1 MNYTTNKIHAKT
13 FLVSLF
19 ILLNSLLPCSV
30 EGVEMT
36 KEYRNFIQVSPENP
50 YLSVLILIGFL
61 IVLASIFKPKFG
73 LVVMLLFILVSSD
86 IQLDKSANSERG
98 ATVRIEDIIL
108 ILVSFGWLMG
118 RARTRSLSFI
128 KNVPV
133 NKGIIVMSLVMIL
146 ATCIGYLQ
154 GTVPLQRGILFLI
167 KRLEYFW
174 IFFMVL
180 HSINT
185 YKEAAVTVVILLIVS
200 VAVAF
205 IGIFQFFLF
214 PISELTAGGTTA
226 TAGFGRANTL
236 ADFYLIVT
244 GLTLG
249 MVMYLKEKR
258 KVFLA
263 LITMSVF
270 IFAIVMTKS
279 RGAYV
284 SLPPLFFAAYLI
296 SRKTKIL
303 FFAVS
308 LILVFIVYYASIF
321 LSGDAEILVKRHH
334 EDIKGQFISIG
345 SVAAKG
351 PEADSS
357 FNARYTA
364 WRDITP
370 KIFEYPLLGH
380 GVGAMRLGYLDNQY
394 VHEAY
399 DSGIIGLMALLYM
412 NFVIF
417 MAVLGFFYATDDPL
431 SKSLSLGFI
440 AGQAGMLVHG
450 MSMTNFYTIL
460 NMEAFWLIIALIM
473 ALYYN
478 EMLKKKTVPNGVPG

>member
-1 MNYTTNKIHAKT
+1 MRKKT

-19 ILLNSLLPCSV
+19 ILLSGLAPCCV
-30 EGVEMT
+30 EGANVVR
-36 KEYRNFIQVSPENP
+36 EYRNFIQVSPENP
-50 YLSVLILIGFL
+50 YLPILILIGFL

-73 LVVMLLFILVSSD
+73 LVVMLLFILVSTD
-86 IQLDKSANSERG
+86 MQVDKNANSERG
-98 ATVRIEDIIL
+98 ATIRIEDIIL

-133 NKGIIVMSLVMIL
+133 NKGIIVMSLAIIL

-154 GTVPLQRGILFLI
+154 GTVPLQRGILFLM

-174 IFFMVL
+174 IFFMVI
-180 HSINT
+180 HSVDT
-185 YKEAAVTVVILLIVS
+185 YNEIRIAVKILFIVS

-205 IGIFQFFLF
+205 IGIFQFFLY
-214 PISELTAGGTTA
+214 PMSELTGGGATA

-236 ADFYLIVT
+236 ADFYLITT
-244 GLTLG
+244 GLALG
-249 MVMYLKEKR
+249 VVIYLKEKK
-258 KVFLA
+258 KVLYA

-308 LILVFIVYYASIF
+308 LILVFILYFALTF
-321 LSGDAEILVKRHH
+321 LSGDTEILVKRHH

-345 SVAAKG
+345 SVATKG
-351 PEADSS
+351 AEADSS
-357 FNARYTA
+357 FYARWIA

-370 KIFEYPLLGH
+370 KIFDYPFFGH

-417 MAVLGFFYATDDPL
+417 MAVLRFFLITDDPL
-431 SKSLSLGFI
+431 SKSLTLGF
-440 AGQAGMLVHG
+440 ASGQVGMLVHG
-450 MSMTNFYTIL
+450 MLMTNFYTIL
-460 NMEAFWLIIALIM
+460 NMEAFWLILALIM

-478 EMLKKKTVPNGVPG
+478 EMLKKKGYFSNRKIMNIQS